1 MAKTPVL
8 YAFTLVMTGMYVLL
22 GLFLMFSPYMASLL
36 PGWKHWVLGLMMIV
50 YAFVRYKR
58 LQNLKK
64 NIEVRENA

>member
-8 YAFTLVMTGMYVLL
+8 YVFTLAMTGLYVLL
-22 GLFLMFSPYMASLL
+22 GLFLMFSPVMVSFL

-58 LQNLKK
+58 LQNLKR
-64 NIEVRENA
+64 NIEGRENA